1 MEVSFLC
8 VCSYNRLFGFGI
20 GIHLLQSETPESMP
34 KKTEINPKDNHIS
47 FQVIFFL
54 QALFSGFF
62 FFFFL
67 DGNAETEKYI
77 YTLCLRKIFIFGLE
91 YFVCEIFFLRGLRV
105 ILFLFYLDF

>member
-8 VCSYNRLFGFGI
+8 VCSYNRLSGFGI
-20 GIHLLQSETPESMP
+20 GIHLLQSETPENIP

-62 FFFFL
+62 FFFLFFLFL
-67 DGNAETEKYI
+67 DRNADRKKYI
-77 YTLCLRKIFIFGLE
+77 YFRLEENFHFWTGIFCL
-91 YFVCEIFFLRGLRV
+91 
-105 ILFLFYLDF
+105 LDFFFFFF